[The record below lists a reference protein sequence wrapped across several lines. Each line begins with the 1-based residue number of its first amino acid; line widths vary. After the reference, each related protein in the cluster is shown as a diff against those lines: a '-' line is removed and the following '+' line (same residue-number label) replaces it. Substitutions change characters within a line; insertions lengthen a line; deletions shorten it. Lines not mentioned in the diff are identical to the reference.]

1 LSSRL
6 SVIAGPPGG
15 GLAIGLTEGA
25 SPNMSLYV
33 SDMDESA
40 HFRPWWR
47 PPLVDVGLALAMG
60 AYALYDVLVNQAW
73 AGPVA
78 VNAVV
83 VTAMTL
89 SLAFRRTLPLA
100 VLMVVGSAIVGLGVA
115 YGSAE
120 AWSSVFPFVV
130 AVYSA
135 AAYSPH
141 LWVVVVA
148 VATIVVL
155 RDANDPYVHSV
166 GDALFSSTLAF
177 LSVMAGVE
185 GRRLRQR
192 SSLLDNRAEDL
203 ARDEARL
210 SAEAAADERRRIA
223 RELHDII
230 SHGLG
235 VIVLQAG
242 AAEQIIETD
251 PDRAREVLRSIR
263 GIGQEAIGELGGLLG
278 LVREGAEPSLEP
290 QPTLFDLPELV
301 ERARSVGMDV
311 ELDLDRG
318 DVRLSPALELS
329 AYRIVQEGLTNAQK
343 HAPGARV
350 VARVEVSDHELRVS
364 VLDDGPMTE
373 MAPGGRRGLAG
384 MAERVAVFGGQLRAG
399 PGDQTGWSV
408 NAVLPVPR

>member
-1 LSSRL
+1 
-6 SVIAGPPGG
+6 
-15 GLAIGLTEGA
+15 
-25 SPNMSLYV
+25 MSLYV
-33 SDMDESA
+33 ATMGESA
-40 HFRPWWR
+40 QSRPWWS
-47 PPLVDVGLALAMG
+47 PPLVDIGLAVAMA
-60 AYALYDVLVNQAW
+60 AYALFDVVGNHAW
-73 AGPVA
+73 TGPTA

-89 SLAFRRTLPLA
+89 SLAFRRTVPLA
-100 VLMVVGSAIVGLGVA
+100 VLVVVGTAIVGLGLA
-115 YGSAE
+115 YGSAQ

-141 LWVVVVA
+141 LWVVVGA
-148 VATIVVL
+148 VAAIVVL
-155 RDANDPYVHSV
+155 RDANDPYVHSI
-166 GDALFSSTLAF
+166 GDALFSSTLAL

-185 GRRLRQR
+185 GRRLQHR
-192 SSLLDNRAEDL
+192 SSLLDTRAEDL
-203 ARDEARL
+203 AREEERL
-210 SAEAAADERRRIA
+210 SVEAAANERRRIA

-242 AAEQIIETD
+242 AADQIIETD

-263 GIGQEAIGELGGLLG
+263 SIGQEAIGELGGLLG

-290 QPTLFDLPELV
+290 QPTLSDLPELV
-301 ERARSVGMDV
+301 ERAKSAGMDV

-350 VARVEVSDHELRVS
+350 VARVEVSDNELRVS
-364 VLDDGPMTE
+364 VQDDGPTT
-373 MAPGGRRGLAG
+373 ATAAGGRRGLAG

-399 PGDQTGWSV
+399 PGEQTGWWV